1 MELLDQDNFA
11 IQNEDKKNDEEE
23 EEFIE
28 DNVGKEGSERIEIKE
43 SEEVKIQISEEE
55 KEEKK
60 NLVGIIERLKE
71 DLDSKEYES
80 LGQIYEQYLNNEDIT
95 KRNIKPGTNIKLLF
109 TMFYF
114 TIPLFCIINLMGV
127 FQSIS
132 IMNVIFQIFK
142 NSLYNYYKYLMNK
155 SSEIE
160 KMSLKDYM
168 NQYEYY
174 EMFYKDV
181 KKETFDFNLMM
192 FMAFLGDALLISRGF
207 RISISVFSAI
217 NIGAIFLILNFKFGD
232 YNRDNNT
239 YTIFGMLYLLLTW
252 LLLFI
257 GVGASALLSQQIMI
271 DSNYKYDDYITKLD
285 EESKQKLK
293 KKREER
299 AKKMQEKGKFK
310 VKKNSYTS
318 SELEN
323 LGDIGIDEES
333 SKQNDGNNN
342 ENGVRSVKSEN
353 SLDNKTD
360 NNEQKYQ
367 KEKSQEINIK
377 GLAQDFAEIKNESKT
392 LKRSQTIEEG
402 DKFGNQKSKKIRK
415 RTNSKTKSVKK
426 NKFSSFFTICI
437 TTILGYF
444 LKYFLNMIIVGENS
458 LFEKNYI
465 HVIVD
470 LIKHENKDIKCE
482 TELEFDCYENLI
494 NNKNYSFINSTLFEK
509 LAHHISEYDQ
519 KKPAFFIM
527 AGYYGVSI
535 IFSIILYSIFVCIF
549 TKNKKGNNVN
559 GDKYRVCEICGYTIY
574 SEDII
579 LNKPP
584 CCECCKLIWCGT
596 CHNYLNMIVGS
607 VSFCYDEEEK
617 NEIDI
622 CICCQCCDQEE
633 INYNKNKEFF
643 CYCYQAKRKQNWFNK
658 FITSETQ
665 KKYFHIC

>member
-1 MELLDQDNFA
+1 MKEENIMELLDQDNFA

-95 KRNIKPGTNIKLLF
+95 KRNIKPGTNRKSLC
-109 TMFYF
+109 TMFY
-114 TIPLFCIINLMGV
+114 IVAPLFCIINLMGV

-217 NIGAIFLILNFKFGD
+217 NIGAIFLIFNFKFED

-239 YTIFGMLYLLLTW
+239 YSIFGMVYLLLTW

-310 VKKNSYTS
+310 VKKNSYSS

-342 ENGVRSVKSEN
+342 ENEIRSVKSEN

-392 LKRSQTIEEG
+392 LKRSRTIEEG
-402 DKFGNQKSKKIRK
+402 DKFGNKNTKIIRK
-415 RTNSKTKSVKK
+415 KTNSKKEKKKSSKK
-426 NKFSSFFTICI
+426 K
-437 TTILGYF
+437 
-444 LKYFLNMIIVGENS
+444 
-458 LFEKNYI
+458 
-465 HVIVD
+465 
-470 LIKHENKDIKCE
+470 
-482 TELEFDCYENLI
+482 
-494 NNKNYSFINSTLFEK
+494 
-509 LAHHISEYDQ
+509 
-519 KKPAFFIM
+519 
-527 AGYYGVSI
+527 
-535 IFSIILYSIFVCIF
+535 
-549 TKNKKGNNVN
+549 
-559 GDKYRVCEICGYTIY
+559 
-574 SEDII
+574 
-579 LNKPP
+579 
-584 CCECCKLIWCGT
+584 
-596 CHNYLNMIVGS
+596 
-607 VSFCYDEEEK
+607 
-617 NEIDI
+617 
-622 CICCQCCDQEE
+622 
-633 INYNKNKEFF
+633 
-643 CYCYQAKRKQNWFNK
+643 
-658 FITSETQ
+658 
-665 KKYFHIC
+665 

>member
-1 MELLDQDNFA
+1 MELLDQDNFT

-310 VKKNSYTS
+310 VKKNLENLN
-318 SELEN
+318 ELEN

-392 LKRSQTIEEG
+392 LKRSRTIEER
-402 DKFGNQKSKKIRK
+402 DKFRDKKSKKLEKKQIRK
-415 RTNSKTKSVKK
+415 KK
-426 NKFSSFFTICI
+426 KQ
-437 TTILGYF
+437 
-444 LKYFLNMIIVGENS
+444 
-458 LFEKNYI
+458 
-465 HVIVD
+465 
-470 LIKHENKDIKCE
+470 
-482 TELEFDCYENLI
+482 NLQ
-494 NNKNYSFINSTLFEK
+494 KKINSVHFLRF
-509 LAHHISEYDQ
+509 ASQ
-519 KKPAFFIM
+519 QF
-527 AGYYGVSI
+527 
-535 IFSIILYSIFVCIF
+535 
-549 TKNKKGNNVN
+549 
-559 GDKYRVCEICGYTIY
+559 
-574 SEDII
+574 
-579 LNKPP
+579 
-584 CCECCKLIWCGT
+584 
-596 CHNYLNMIVGS
+596 
-607 VSFCYDEEEK
+607 
-617 NEIDI
+617 
-622 CICCQCCDQEE
+622 
-633 INYNKNKEFF
+633 
-643 CYCYQAKRKQNWFNK
+643 
-658 FITSETQ
+658 
-665 KKYFHIC
+665 